1 MPVRQRKGEDA
12 ELVNK
17 RSFFYQAAL
26 LAASNFAL
34 LLLGFVYRVL
44 LGRFAGPEGLG
55 VYTLVMQVY
64 AIAMS
69 LCVVGL
75 CVASTHMTANL
86 QARGDFA
93 GIRRMTRFAV
103 CCFFLLLGLLSLP
116 IVLMHDFL
124 AGRVLGD
131 ARTANALWMVL
142 ICISLTGLENICKA
156 IFHGARL
163 VRYVAISEVGE
174 QLLRIA
180 IVWLLLKRYMNGD
193 HGITAFLIVL
203 GMTLSEIYSVLFLS
217 GSYASKIGRVKRNV
231 AVKAHNIRRDF
242 LKIAVPSAFTALLA
256 NVFSSIAVVI
266 FPMRL
271 ILAGY
276 TRTEAVSALGLISGM
291 VMPILLLPNAFV
303 GALCTLLMPS
313 ISASLA
319 RNDHKDLT
327 RKINKGIEAAG
338 LLALPATAMLL
349 PFTPMLCGLLFG
361 QTAPPMLAVTLAAE
375 AVTSYYLV
383 LTISI
388 LNGIGRQK
396 QVLIFAGIGEL
407 FQLALVWALSAM
419 PSLHVYGYIFGVMC
433 GDLFRMAA
441 GFICLHRATGTRPR
455 LFHAGVVPIACALV
469 LYGTER
475 MLFFALVNR
484 GMVVVTAMLC
494 SMLLCMLLYFLLLRM
509 LGVRI
514 VSYLQRVV
522 FQTDAS
528 QTKTAYVA
536 EE

>member
-1 MPVRQRKGEDA
+1 
-12 ELVNK
+12 LVNK

-26 LAASNFAL
+26 LAASNTVL
-34 LLLGFVYRVL
+34 LLLGFAYRVL
-44 LGRFAGPEGLG
+44 LGRLAGPEGLG

-64 AIAMS
+64 AIVMS
-69 LCVVGL
+69 VCVAGL
-75 CVASTHMTANL
+75 CVASTRMTADL
-86 QARGDFA
+86 QARGDYA

-103 CCFFLLLGLLSLP
+103 CCFLTLLGILTLP
-116 IVLMHDFL
+116 ILSMREFI
-124 AGRVLGD
+124 AGRILGD
-131 ARTANALWMVL
+131 PRTADALWMVL

-163 VRYVAISEVGE
+163 VRYVAVSEVGE

-180 IVWLLLKRYMNGD
+180 IVWMLLKRYMNGD
-193 HGITAFLIVL
+193 NGFTAFLILL
-203 GMTLSEIYSVLFLS
+203 GMTLSEIYSVLFLG
-217 GSYASKIGRVKRNV
+217 GSFASRIVRVKKGA
-231 AVKAHNIRRDF
+231 AVKARGIRRDF
-242 LKIAVPSAFTALLA
+242 LKIAVPSAFTSLLA

-271 ILAGY
+271 LLAGY

-319 RNDHKDLT
+319 RKDFGDLT
-327 RKINKGIEAAG
+327 RKINKGIEVTG
-338 LLALPATAMLL
+338 LFALPATALLL
-349 PFTPMLCGLLFG
+349 PFTPMLCALLFG
-361 QTAPPMLAVTLAAE
+361 QTAPPMLVVALAAE
-375 AVTSYYLV
+375 AVTGYYLV

-396 QVLIFAGIGEL
+396 QVLVFAGVGEL
-407 FQLALVWALSAM
+407 FQLALVWVLSAM

-455 LFHAGVVPIACALV
+455 LFHAVVVPIACALV
-469 LYGTER
+469 LYGAER
-475 MLFFALVNR
+475 MLFFGLVNR
-484 GMVVVTAMLC
+484 GMAVITAMLF
-494 SMLLCMLLYFLLLRM
+494 SMLLCLLLYFVLLRL

-528 QTKTAYVA
+528 QKKTAYAA
-536 EE
+536 EQ